1 MRKTGNLRNRGRAS
15 LAVTI
20 LCLGLLLWVG
30 CARTVAQEAPDVV
43 KVEVALDDLVREG
56 GEDVEFRVPEPS
68 TPSPA
73 PPASPAP
80 KSGEPPVVES
90 VPPVHGQTLA
100 LNDPQQVAQAE
111 KPKSDEEIPKRDYK
125 ALLKDPQELGFSP
138 GRGLFRNVF
147 YHIKR
152 SYVEPVSD
160 QELFD
165 GVKAEVKNL
174 LEQAGVDPSPLERL
188 NSGNH
193 VLPQLL
199 DMFEGKVDRD
209 LLVFSAILGMLDGL
223 HDNYS
228 LLMTPKDY
236 AKLQEQMQ
244 ATNFGGI
251 GIYIELDRDNG
262 NRLTV
267 FEPIEGT
274 PAYESGLLAGDQI
287 MAINGESTDGITL
300 DAAQAQIRG
309 EKGSQVVLTIK
320 RKGESA
326 QFKKSITRGEIHV
339 VSASSKMMDGQIGY
353 IRLRMF
359 GSQTGQEL
367 EESLAKLRQQGAKG
381 VILDLRNNGGGYI
394 DASVNVVGQ
403 FLKEED
409 GLVVYTID
417 RNKRRRDYR
426 SNVSGGLDVP
436 VVVLI
441 NKFSASASEITAGA
455 LRDHGV
461 ASLVGEKSFG
471 KGSVQQLYPFAE
483 KAALKLTI
491 AKFYT
496 PKGTVINKKGLEPD
510 FKVEMEPQFVGRG
523 EKDVQLK
530 KALSVVKQMRG
541 TAQSL

>member
-1 MRKTGNLRNRGRAS
+1 MKLLT
-15 LAVTI
+15 
-20 LCLGLLLWVG
+20 LGLLTMLFWLPG
-30 CARTVAQEAPDVV
+30 CARTVAEEAPEVV
-43 KVEVALDDLVREG
+43 QVEVALDDLIKEG
-56 GEDVEFRVPEPS
+56 DVEFRVPEPP
-68 TPSPA
+68 TPTPA
-73 PPASPAP
+73 QVQAP
-80 KSGEPPVVES
+80 SEVTSNPDAGV
-90 VPPVHGQTLA
+90 TLA
-100 LNDPQQVAQAE
+100 ISDPQAETAAEGSEDPPKVAQETPE
-111 KPKSDEEIPKRDYK
+111 KPEQELPKRNYK
-125 ALLKDPQELGFSP
+125 ELLKNPQELGFSP

-160 QELFD
+160 QDLFE
-165 GVKAEVKNL
+165 GVKAEVRNL
-174 LEQAGVDPSPLERL
+174 LEQAGVDPSPLEKL
-188 NSGNH
+188 SSGRH

-223 HDNYS
+223 NDNYS

-244 ATNFGGI
+244 AKDFGGI
-251 GIYIELDRDNG
+251 GIYIELDRDAG

-274 PAYESGLLAGDQI
+274 PAHDAGLLAGDQI
-287 MAINGESTDGITL
+287 MAIDGETTDGITL
-300 DAAQAQIRG
+300 DSAQALIRG
-309 EKGSQVVLTIK
+309 KTGTDVILTIR
-320 RKGESA
+320 RKGEPSNL
-326 QFKKSITRGEIHV
+326 KKTITRGQIHV
-339 VSASSKMMDGQIGY
+339 VSATSKMLNDNIGY

-359 GSQTGQEL
+359 GSQTGQEV
-367 EESLAKLRQQGAKG
+367 EESLSKLRTKGASAII
-381 VILDLRNNGGGYI
+381 VDLRNNGGGYI

-403 FLKEED
+403 FLRQDD

-426 SNVSGGLDVP
+426 SNVSGGLNVP

-461 ASLVGEKSFG
+461 ATLVGEKSFG

-510 FKVEMEPQFVGRG
+510 YKVEMEPQNVGHR
-523 EKDVQLK
+523 EQDTQLK
-530 KALSVVKQMRG
+530 KAVEIARQLRAS
-541 TAQSL
+541 ASSSPAAEF